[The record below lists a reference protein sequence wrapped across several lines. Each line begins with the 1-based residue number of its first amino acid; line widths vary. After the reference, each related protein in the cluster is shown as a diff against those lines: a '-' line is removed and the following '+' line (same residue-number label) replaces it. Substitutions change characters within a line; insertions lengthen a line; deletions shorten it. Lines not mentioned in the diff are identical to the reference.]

1 MKELSVRIQVQP
13 VKSMRKESYN
23 FMTSDYFTFLPSL
36 TTSSAGTVYV
46 CDLEVNIDKPDT
58 DDLIDF
64 SMLRSCIVNFTD
76 SAGNLIKI
84 GTDDIPA
91 KVIISPNL
99 NTAVLK
105 IQCSMLTSPLIYS
118 FLYAFPVYIFAEKI
132 RHE

>member
-13 VKSMRKESYN
+13 VKSMRKQSYN
-23 FMTSDYFTFLPSL
+23 FTTSDYFTFLPSL

-64 SMLRSCIVNFTD
+64 SIIRSCIVNFTD

-99 NTAVLK
+99 NTAALK
-105 IQCSMLTSPLIYS
+105 IQCSMLTSPLI
-118 FLYAFPVYIFAEKI
+118 
-132 RHE
+132 

>member
-13 VKSMRKESYN
+13 VKSMRKESYK

-58 DDLIDF
+58 DDF
-64 SMLRSCIVNFTD
+64 SCIVNFTD
-76 SAGNLIKI
+76 STGNTIKI

-99 NTAVLK
+99 NTAALK
-105 IQCSMLTSPLIYS
+105 IQCSMLTSPLI
-118 FLYAFPVYIFAEKI
+118 
-132 RHE
+132 